1 MCASSSPACSSH
13 CVVPVG
19 DAPEGDDGAD
29 RCDTRRIKFRAATA
43 VTLIGLVCLGLAAQE
58 MPSSQ
63 PAAAAELELARR
75 LEDAEGDA
83 ASGSGSGEAEA
94 PEPPQAPPPSAPD
107 PPVIEPDS
115 PAPPY
120 APPASP
126 SRSESRGHLT
136 VGIVAAC
143 LVVLGPAA
151 FAVGIFVLRHSN
163 RLRDPTLIEREA
175 ERKSK
180 AKVKGLKKAA
190 SMAPA
195 RGVGTLEGKS
205 RI

>member
-1 MCASSSPACSSH
+1 
-13 CVVPVG
+13 
-19 DAPEGDDGAD
+19 
-29 RCDTRRIKFRAATA
+29 
-43 VTLIGLVCLGLAAQE
+43 
-58 MPSSQ
+58 
-63 PAAAAELELARR
+63 
-75 LEDAEGDA
+75 
-83 ASGSGSGEAEA
+83 
-94 PEPPQAPPPSAPD
+94 
-107 PPVIEPDS
+107 
-115 PAPPY
+115 
-120 APPASP
+120 
-126 SRSESRGHLT
+126 